1 MSHVIV
7 RHVKS
12 LPIPPGPH
20 TCVHVAH
27 TMRSLKKKGREGGM
41 AGGREGWREGG
52 KGGRRKEGRE
62 EGRKGGQA
70 ERKEG
75 RGYAQR

>member
-12 LPIPPGPH
+12 LPISPGPH

-27 TMRSLKKKGREGGM
+27 TMKKKR
-41 AGGREGWREGG
+41 A
-52 KGGRRKEGRE
+52 
-62 EGRKGGQA
+62 EGRKGTEKYCYIKFLLLNKTQD
-70 ERKEG
+70 
-75 RGYAQR
+75 AQVPCQVKHQSLKHSMVNCRQS